1 MQNTTSMTSIQD
13 AVEQLRELYHAA
25 KKRTRKKEGEAS
37 YYQTMEDNG
46 QLDPD
51 HFL

>member
-1 MQNTTSMTSIQD
+1 MQNTTSTTSIQD
-13 AVEQLRELYHAA
+13 ALEQLRELNHAA
-25 KKRTRKKEGEAS
+25 KKRTKKKEGEAS
-37 YYQTMEDNG
+37 YYQTAEENG